1 MKRCPKCNR
10 TYADDTLRFCL
21 EDGSRLSQVIDPS
34 DPSATVS
41 VRDPNPPATERIVY
55 DRSAPTLKVTGATI
69 PSLASGDATPSRRD
83 SQRPNTLLTAGVIS
97 IAILLLALVGIAAY
111 FVLRQPGGES
121 SQVVT
126 GASPPVKQSASPGPT
141 RGVNTPSPD
150 NSEISTNAGL
160 KITASAS
167 SVRYAVQNNTYY
179 AANAIDGKRSTA
191 WMEGVDGPGIGEWI
205 RFDFDHEITLHRILI
220 QPGYFKSPEI
230 WAGNNRLAAVTV
242 SFSDGSSR
250 ELNFT
255 DVMQSQKF
263 DVGSIRTKSVRFT
276 IKEVY
281 YGKDQDTAIS
291 EVAFEW
297 EP

>member
-1 MKRCPKCNR
+1 MKICPKCSR
-10 TYADDTLRFCL
+10 AYADDTLRFCL
-21 EDGSRLSQVIDPS
+21 EDGASLIDESVPR
-34 DPSATVS
+34 DPHATVP
-41 VRDPNPPATERIVY
+41 VRDPNPPRTEKIIY
-55 DRSAPTLKVTGATI
+55 DHAAPTLKVAGTTS
-69 PSLASGDATPSRRD
+69 PSFGSGDPRPSESR
-83 SQRPNTLLTAGVIS
+83 QANTLLTAGVIS

-111 FVLRQPGGES
+111 FVLRQSGGAESTRVNPGVSPAGKPS
-121 SQVVT
+121 S
-126 GASPPVKQSASPGPT
+126 SA
-141 RGVNTPSPD
+141 TPNRAVSTPAPD

-160 KITASAS
+160 KITATAS

-191 WMEGVDGPGIGEWI
+191 WMEGADGPGIGEWI
-205 RFDFDHEITLHRILI
+205 RFDFDHPITLHRILI

-230 WAGNNRLAAVTV
+230 WAGNNRLAAATV

-250 ELNFT
+250 ELNFA

-263 DVGSIRTKSVRFT
+263 DVGSIRTKWVRFT
-276 IKEVY
+276 IKDVY